1 MDRKPNIF
9 STHYLTT
16 QITIQHFTIFFYFLT
31 SQFKSSDRKEKCIE
45 YTSFPGGSKLIS
57 INKPLFPI
65 SAIYFFAEI
74 TTKPLSRYTGQKS
87 LWLNR
92 KYLNLYVFRIPL
104 VINGSLISLSI
115 AVHSLYYQFD
125 FGLCQSYDCSTQWT
139 YSH

>member
-92 KYLNLYVFRIPL
+92 K
-104 VINGSLISLSI
+104 
-115 AVHSLYYQFD
+115 
-125 FGLCQSYDCSTQWT
+125 
-139 YSH
+139 